1 MVDPVMNR
9 TIRPATDEHAPWYR
23 QFWPWFLIALP
34 ATSVIGGIAT
44 VFVAASHPQAMVVDD
59 YARIGLATHQMFE
72 RDRKA
77 AELGLSA
84 QLSVTAEPADIRV
97 RLDGATSLPDHLV
110 LRLFHPTR
118 ADADRKLLLPG
129 FGEGYSARL
138 ETPLTGRWYVQ
149 IEPPDAEWR
158 LAGERLSG
166 EQTMVLAPPP
176 GAIMRDRDP

>member
-1 MVDPVMNR
+1 MIFMTDRDPTHPV
-9 TIRPATDEHAPWYR
+9 PWYR

-44 VFVAASHPQAMVVDD
+44 VLVAASHPQAMVVDD

-84 QLSVTAEPADIRV
+84 LLSVEAEPAEIRV
-97 RLDGATSLPDHLV
+97 RLDGSLALPDHLV

-118 ADADRKLLLPG
+118 ADADRTLLLPG
-129 FGEGYSARL
+129 FGEAYSARL
-138 ETPLTGRWYVQ
+138 DSPLGGRWYVQ
-149 IEPPDAEWR
+149 IEPPDAQWR
-158 LAGERLSG
+158 LAGELLSG
-166 EQTMVLAPPP
+166 EQSLALAPPP
-176 GAIMRDRDP
+176 GAETPDREP